1 MTANKRTVFFNGQ
14 EPVLPDPGGRL
25 PVALA
30 FPGAPRAAL
39 SALGWQAVYRLAGQ
53 SPWLVVERFFL
64 SAGSTPPRSQDS
76 SSPLDAFP
84 LAAFSLGFEL
94 DGAVLTQALAASGVP
109 LLASRRPGFPILLG
123 GGPLAFLNPAPLAP
137 ILDAWFVGEAEAG
150 LIPCLE
156 RVAES
161 VLAGADKASVLA
173 MMADMPGF
181 YVPGQSLLPVKRAVA
196 PGGRVLIEPVC
207 SSFVSHEAEFK
218 DTLLMEVNRGCP
230 HSCRF
235 CAAGFVYRPPR
246 QARMEDLR
254 AVVKETRPK
263 KVGLVG
269 TALTDWPELPEFLRW
284 LSTEKV
290 KFTLSSVR
298 ADGVTETLL
307 DILRN
312 AGLRTLTLA
321 LEGPSARIR
330 RMANKNLDEDVF
342 LKAVELAAKRG
353 VNHLKTYLIAGWP
366 GELDSDYA
374 ELADFLREIC
384 KAGRVGGGKKG
395 IGHMTLGVNPLVP
408 KPWTP
413 MQWAPMASEE
423 SLENR
428 LAWMAATI
436 KPLRGV
442 RMEGEKP
449 SWARVQGL
457 LARGTEELAQLNM
470 LAGELG
476 WRKALRQWGGDA
488 GAVLDRERGRDET
501 FPWECID
508 IGVSRASLWRE
519 WERYKSGKR
528 TPKCPEK
535 GCSICGACPG

>member
-1 MTANKRTVFFNGQ
+1 MNANNRTVFFNGHA
-14 EPVLPDPGGRL
+14 PVLPDPGGRL

-30 FPGAPRAAL
+30 YPGAPRAAL

-64 SAGSTPPRSQDS
+64 SAGSATPRSQDS

-84 LAAFSLGFEL
+84 LAAFSLGYEL
-94 DGAVLTQALAASGVP
+94 DGAVLTQALASSGVP
-109 LLASRRPGFPILLG
+109 LLASRRPDFPILLG

-137 ILDAWFVGEAEAG
+137 VLDAWFVGEAEAG
-150 LIPCLE
+150 LVPALE
-156 RVAES
+156 HAAEMI
-161 VLAGADKASVLA
+161 LGGADKASVLA
-173 MMADMPGF
+173 MLAGTPGF
-181 YVPGQSLLPVKRAVA
+181 LVPGRSVLPVARVVA
-196 PGGRVLIEPVC
+196 PGGRVLIDPVC

-246 QARMEDLR
+246 QARMEDLK
-254 AVVKETRPK
+254 AVVEEARPK

-284 LSTEKV
+284 LSLEKV

-298 ADGVTETLL
+298 ADGVNETLL
-307 DILRN
+307 GILRD

-342 LKAVELAAKRG
+342 LHAVELAAKRG

-366 GELDSDYA
+366 GEEDSDYV
-374 ELADFLREIC
+374 ELAGFLREIC
-384 KAGRVGGGKKG
+384 RAGRVGGGKKG
-395 IGHMTLGVNPLVP
+395 VGHMTLGVNPLVP

-413 MQWAPMASEE
+413 MQWAPMASEQ
-423 SLENR
+423 SLEDR

-449 SWARVQGL
+449 SWARLQGL
-457 LARGTEELAQLNM
+457 LARGGEELAQLYV

-476 WRKALRQWGGDA
+476 WRKALRQWDGDI
-488 GAVLDRERGRDET
+488 GHVLDRERGREEV
-501 FPWECID
+501 FPWECVD
-508 IGVSRASLWRE
+508 VGVSRASLWRE
-519 WERYKSGKR
+519 WERYASGKR
-528 TPKCPEK
+528 TPKCPES
-535 GCSICGACPG
+535 GCSVCGVCS

>member
-1 MTANKRTVFFNGQ
+1 M
-14 EPVLPDPGGRL
+14 PDLPDPGGRL

-30 FPGAPRAAL
+30 YPGAPRAAL

-64 SAGSTPPRSQDS
+64 SAGNSVPRSQDS

-84 LAAFSLGFEL
+84 LAAFSLGYEL
-94 DGAVLTQALAASGVP
+94 DGSVLTSALSASSVP
-109 LLASRRPGFPILLG
+109 LLASQRPGFPILLG

-150 LIPCLE
+150 FVPALE
-156 RVAES
+156 RAAEMI
-161 VLAGADKASVLA
+161 LAGADKPSVLSMLA
-173 MMADMPGF
+173 ALPGF
-181 YVPGQSLLPVKRAVA
+181 YVPGRSALPVKRVVA
-196 PGGRVLIEPVC
+196 PGGRVLADPVC

-246 QARMEDLR
+246 QARMADLR
-254 AVVKETRPK
+254 AIVEQTRPK

-269 TALTDWPELPEFLRW
+269 TALTDWKELPEFLRW
-284 LSTEKV
+284 LSSEKV

-298 ADGVTETLL
+298 ADGVTESLL

-321 LEGPSARIR
+321 LEGQSARIR
-330 RMANKNLDEDVF
+330 KKANKNLDEDVF
-342 LKAVELAAKRG
+342 LRAVELAAKRG
-353 VNHLKTYLIAGWP
+353 VNHLKTYLIVGWP
-366 GELDSDYA
+366 GEEDADYD
-374 ELADFLREIC
+374 ELARFLAEVV
-384 KAGRVGGGKKG
+384 KAGKVGGGKKG

-413 MQWAPMASEE
+413 MQWAPMAGAAY
-423 SLENR
+423 LEDR
-428 LAWMAATI
+428 LERMAAMV

-442 RMEGEKP
+442 RLEGEKP

-457 LARGTEELAQLNM
+457 LARGGEDLAELIIA
-470 LAGELG
+470 AGEIG
-476 WRKALRQWGGDA
+476 WRKALREWSGDVS
-488 GAVLDRERGRDET
+488 AVLDRERGRDEP

-508 IGVSRASLWRE
+508 IGVGRETLWRE
-519 WERYKSGKR
+519 WERYRSGKR
-528 TPKCPEK
+528 TPKCPEQ
-535 GCSICGACPG
+535 GCGLCEACP